1 MMVNM
6 SNSQIIDV
14 GRLAETFKALS
25 NPNRLQIFMRLVSC
39 CASEGSCSVEGDMS
53 TCAGEIGKDLGIAPS
68 TVSHHLKELRVAR
81 LIRMERRGKM
91 VQCQVDLQTLGE
103 LSNVLLSQLFQP
115 QINS

>member
-1 MMVNM
+1 
-6 SNSQIIDV
+6 
-14 GRLAETFKALS
+14 
-25 NPNRLQIFMRLVSC
+25 
-39 CASEGSCSVEGDMS
+39 MS